1 MDNRENSYK
10 IIIVDYNNIKKV
22 FINGDLIGDS
32 RDFLSLIIK
41 LLEKGEL
48 EQKDYVDYKEI
59 VIDNNN
65 FIFSLDKIIKIDNN
79 ERDLL
84 VEFFNKIQILSEEI
98 ENCIFNNDFKHL
110 LNLI

>member
-10 IIIVDYNNIKKV
+10 IIIVDYNNIKKI
-22 FINGDLIGDS
+22 FINGDLVGDT
-32 RDFLSLIIK
+32 RDLLPLIIK

-65 FIFSLDKIIKIDNN
+65 FVFSFDKIIKIDNT
-79 ERDLL
+79 ERDSLIL
-84 VEFFNKIQILSEEI
+84 FFEEVQYLSEEI
-98 ENCIFNNDFKHL
+98 ENCIFNNDFKNL
-110 LNLI
+110 LKLI